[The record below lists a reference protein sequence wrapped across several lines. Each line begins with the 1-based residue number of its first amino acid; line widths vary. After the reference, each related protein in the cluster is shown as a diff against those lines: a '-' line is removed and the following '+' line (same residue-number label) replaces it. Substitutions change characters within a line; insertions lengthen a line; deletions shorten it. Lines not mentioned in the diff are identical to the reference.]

1 MSERLPSGRLTS
13 RRRTPPRRMLL
24 ITSSD
29 RPSKGWRSRVIV
41 TESGI
46 SRRWVVCRRFL
57 RLG

>member
-13 RRRTPPRRMLL
+13 RKRTPPRRMLL
-24 ITSSD
+24 ITASE
-29 RPSKGWRSRVIV
+29 RRSKGWRSRVIV